1 MMRLTVLDSLVF
13 PELAPL
19 IGSCRGEN
27 HPCSSAALIAD
38 LLVLSA
44 KKVVLLL
51 IAPSLV
57 PAVRHPCP
65 LPIWEART
73 SWLDLIAFWRT
84 SKNILFHPGVTF
96 TALNYEAGI
105 HGSLVYLLVYGSL
118 GQIIGRYWFTLLGI
132 RYGILQGNALGNTIH
147 FGVAVLLTP
156 IVLFASIL
164 IVAGLVHLV
173 LRILRATRRP
183 FAATLQVMAYASG
196 ATSLVNV
203 IPFVGRFI
211 MPIWALVLYFVGL
224 VKAHQTSKTRVFV
237 ALLLPLVLA
246 GLFVTGIVLL
256 HTVKHVLDFLE
267 AIQQTL

>member
-1 MMRLTVLDSLVF
+1 MLIRCPHCRFTGALKEKSRLAANDVVYCPRCQTPMPFAEPEDPTTV
-13 PELAPL
+13 
-19 IGSCRGEN
+19 
-27 HPCSSAALIAD
+27 SSAEAELQPQPHH
-38 LLVLSA
+38 
-44 KKVVLLL
+44 KVD
-51 IAPSLV
+51 
-57 PAVRHPCP
+57 
-65 LPIWEART
+65 WEART

-84 SKNILFHPGVTF
+84 SKNILFHPAVTF
-96 TALNYEAGI
+96 TTLNYEAGI
-105 HGSLVYLLVYGSL
+105 HSSIVYLLVYGSL

-132 RYGILQGNALGNTIH
+132 RYGILEGNALSNTIH
-147 FGVAVLLTP
+147 FGGVVLLTP

-183 FAATLQVMAYASG
+183 FAATLQVMAYVSG